1 MRRLPVYLVLD
12 TSGSMSG
19 EPIEAVKTGLQTLIS
34 ALRQDPNALES
45 AYLSVI
51 TFDSS
56 ARQVVPLTEV
66 AAFKAPEILAT
77 GTTVLGEAL
86 TLLADSIERD
96 VVKGSA
102 AQRGDWK
109 PLVFLMTDGAPTDN
123 WQRGKEALDKVK
135 VGTLVACAA
144 GPSAK
149 QDILRQL
156 TESVVSLDTADAST
170 IRAFFQWVS
179 ASVSVSSRKID
190 LTKKD
195 IGGLGDLPPPPPQIN
210 VAGV

>member
-1 MRRLPVYLVLD
+1 MTRTWLARLNEKEALVRRLPVYLVLD

-34 ALRQDPNALES
+34 ALRQDPNALGS

-66 AAFKAPEILAT
+66 AAFKAPEIRAT
-77 GTTVLGEAL
+77 GTTALGEAL
-86 TLLADSIERD
+86 TLLAASIERD

-102 AQRGDWK
+102 EQRGDWK
-109 PLVFLMTDGAPTDN
+109 PLVFL
-123 WQRGKEALDKVK
+123 
-135 VGTLVACAA
+135 
-144 GPSAK
+144 
-149 QDILRQL
+149 
-156 TESVVSLDTADAST
+156 
-170 IRAFFQWVS
+170 
-179 ASVSVSSRKID
+179 
-190 LTKKD
+190 
-195 IGGLGDLPPPPPQIN
+195 IN